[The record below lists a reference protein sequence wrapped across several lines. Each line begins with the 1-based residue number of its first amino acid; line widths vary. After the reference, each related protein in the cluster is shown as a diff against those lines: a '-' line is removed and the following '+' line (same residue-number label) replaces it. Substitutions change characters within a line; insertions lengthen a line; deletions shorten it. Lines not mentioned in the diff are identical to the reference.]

1 MAFVPRVMEAR
12 GLDVTPQMIKRLRA
26 IGDEPGAAILTRI
39 LADEIGHVRIGSD
52 WFRYACR
59 RRGVDPV
66 STFAALIAAEFGA
79 IRGGSLNRTAR
90 LAAGFSVTELDGL
103 SAALDTA
110 S

>member
-1 MAFVPRVMEAR
+1 MEHGAGIVDIVAVVLRVTKEYGDVAN
-12 GLDVTPQMIKRLRA
+12 GLTNVFDGFGDTPAK
-26 IGDEPGAAILTRI
+26 T
-39 LADEIGHVRIGSD
+39 
-52 WFRYACR
+52 F
-59 RRGVDPV
+59 V